1 MLRLIWD
8 HFQHGGNCRKMGLS
22 EGACNLCNGV
32 DSARHWMS
40 ECMHPGAVSSRAATD
55 QAIEKH
61 LATLTEQ
68 VPKLELFIKMLAT
81 CVTSYED
88 GHMHRLG
95 MIPHARLAEIGRYL
109 GIHTLNEDER
119 IEYHNE
125 ALKLG
130 VLLMDGVLSDYTVKR
145 SNGKKDATMLLIE
158 TRRKRTLRKEAKGK
172 RATEKKKKRD
182 KKPKVSK
189 QTRLTDYHDMATRA
203 YGSALRDPVVFG
215 TEDSRR
221 MDAGVG

>member
-1 MLRLIWD
+1 MAT
-8 HFQHGGNCRKMGLS
+8 LS
-22 EGACNLCNGV
+22 EQ
-32 DSARHWMS
+32 
-40 ECMHPGAVSSRAATD
+40 T
-55 QAIEKH
+55 
-61 LATLTEQ
+61 
-68 VPKLELFIKMLAT
+68 PKLELFIKMLAT
-81 CVTSYED
+81 CVTSYEN

-145 SNGKKDATMLLIE
+145 SNGKKDATTLLIE
-158 TRRKRTLRKEAKGK
+158 TRRKRTLRKEAKSK

>member
-1 MLRLIWD
+1 
-8 HFQHGGNCRKMGLS
+8 
-22 EGACNLCNGV
+22 
-32 DSARHWMS
+32 
-40 ECMHPGAVSSRAATD
+40 MHPGAVNSRATTE
-55 QAIEKH
+55 QAIEEH

-68 VPKLELFIKMLAT
+68 APKLELFIKMLAT

-145 SNGKKDATMLLIE
+145 SNGK
-158 TRRKRTLRKEAKGK
+158 
-172 RATEKKKKRD
+172 
-182 KKPKVSK
+182 
-189 QTRLTDYHDMATRA
+189 
-203 YGSALRDPVVFG
+203 
-215 TEDSRR
+215 R
-221 MDAGVG
+221 MRPHY